1 MAQLL
6 YIPSTCPVCGGP
18 TDIHEDPNSGVLT
31 LWCENPECPAKGNR
45 LLKHF
50 VSRDA
55 MNIDGISGQTL
66 EKLGEYGIIDSFA
79 SVFRIHQH
87 PEIMNIEGFGEK
99 SFYNMVS
106 AVNKARKVKLH
117 NLIYALSIP
126 NVGLETAKVIC
137 KHFDND
143 LKKTV
148 TANYLSLSSIDGIGD
163 VIASNFFNYFHT
175 KENIDAFVDLLGEL
189 DVIQEEVKKADSSD
203 LMFGKVFC
211 VTGKVNIFPN
221 RDSIKALI
229 ESRGG
234 KLTGSVSKSTD
245 FLVTNDTTSGSR
257 KNKAAAEYGI
267 PILSEQEFIDK
278 FNIEV

>member
-1 MAQLL
+1 
-6 YIPSTCPVCGGP
+6 
-18 TDIHEDPNSGVLT
+18 
-31 LWCENPECPAKGNR
+31 
-45 LLKHF
+45 
-50 VSRDA
+50 
-55 MNIDGISGQTL
+55 MNIDGISGSTL
-66 EKLGEYGIIDSFA
+66 DKLAEYDIISDFA
-79 SVFRIHQH
+79 SVFRIQQH
-87 PEIMNIEGFGEK
+87 PEIINIEGFGVT
-99 SFYNMVS
+99 SFNNMVN

-126 NVGLETAKVIC
+126 NVGLQTAKVIC
-137 KHFDND
+137 QHFGND

-148 TANYLSLSSIDGIGD
+148 TASYLDLSSIEGIGD
-163 VIASNFFNYFHT
+163 VIASNFFDYFHT

-189 DVIQEEVKKADSSD
+189 DVIQEEVKKADAND
-203 LMFGKVFC
+203 AMFGKVFC

-221 RDSIKALI
+221 RDTIKALI

-267 PILSEQEFIDK
+267 PILSEVEFIKK